1 MLIRNV
7 KSFSDLQKKRD
18 LQANLLQIAIENEE
32 VLENRVKDYK
42 NPNKPPPVPP
52 QYKSTAELQKDT
64 NLQQREV
71 INNLLSITGV
81 DATIALGVS
90 QGLSQLPN
98 GVGNFLIFNKNFPVI
113 KKRLEDISKAAYG
126 VDTFMNKIQ
135 EVLEQVE
142 IGTLYNTTGG
152 INAQKA
158 FNQGIGAGNI
168 LASAE
173 TYNTLV
179 AKLVFI
185 RDLPQSPLPNDPDF
199 IAIFNIYEGLLLNS
213 PSIQDLAE
221 IDTIEQLERQK
232 IQKEIDRLINIRG
245 VPTALAVGVIEN
257 NINPRE
263 YEAELDQ
270 AIQFQAPLVPETF
283 TKPFADL
290 VRLAKNIKDPNLTIT
305 DIGRLRDRIVKNLE
319 GGRAVQKGLTTQ
331 LVGTQQTAIRKRQI
345 EEANVSFETTLR
357 SGNRINQRLIM
368 NQPNPYTK
376 QVYGNNMVA
385 YSATIDGNIPDPVN
399 NLANIIVEAIVRVMS
414 KQDAQLLPF
423 RLSGK
428 IEYGI
433 MNGDGDEIKK
443 ADGSSYNDIDEFKQD
458 YPNLDRFFYR
468 NVMIIR
474 EPPKAEQDAY
484 KKYEKEL
491 KAYPKA
497 EQAYQKAGQAYQRQQ
512 SRMLGMSK
520 KELAKYTKTNPI
532 LQNPKQP
539 QPPLPVAQ
547 PQKDMRLVI
556 GSDASLLEGLVP
568 QRLLIRLSPAE
579 MEARSQVEID
589 ALRQVLATDPQYDPA
604 ANEDQRLIPQQG
616 YGLKKG
622 YHSGKGLSFREFMF
636 GSQGQ
641 GFKDV
646 MKERS
651 DATNRAI
658 TEPFVNTGN
667 KIKGFFGG
675 GRMCPQ
681 NYEPVMAKDGKMYG
695 NSCKAQAGGG
705 ADPNY
710 KVDGL
715 GFMNRKIKIG
725 KGIAVEEQPRYKTFG
740 KYIIHMPYLENDNVL
755 NVKFQSMGSI
765 PSIKPV
771 SIDDNFKDF
780 VLDIMNTG
788 CVNQKHY
795 NSLTEPEKT
804 YFHKIVKGA
813 GLSNTLKF
821 KADDKID
828 DKKDVKRLDI
838 LVGQIVAGN
847 DNDKVFKEAKEL
859 IRKCVENGSI
869 TRHRGMDLLFQIE

>member
-7 KSFSDLQKKRD
+7 RSFSDLQKKRD

-52 QYKSTAELQKDT
+52 QYKSTAEVQQDT
-64 NLQQREV
+64 NIQQREV

-81 DATIALGVS
+81 DAVIALGVS

-152 INAQKA
+152 INAQNA
-158 FNQGIGAGNI
+158 FNQGIGVGNI

-179 AKLVFI
+179 AKLVVI
-185 RDLPQSPLPNDPDF
+185 RDLPQSPLATDPDF

-213 PSIQDLAE
+213 PTSQDLKE

-245 VPTALAVGVIEN
+245 VPKDTEVELITKKINEGEYTAQLAK
-257 NINPRE
+257 
-263 YEAELDQ
+263 

-290 VRLAKNIKDPNLTIT
+290 VRLAKNIKDPNLAIT

-319 GGRAVQKGLTTQ
+319 GGKAVQKGLTTQ
-331 LVGTQQTAIRKRQI
+331 LVGTQQTNIRNAQI
-345 EEANVSFETTLR
+345 AKVEAKFQATL
-357 SGNRINQRLIM
+357 GNPDRIKERLIM

-376 QVYGNNMVA
+376 QIYGNDMVN
-385 YSATIDGNIPDPVN
+385 YSATIDGTPPDPIN
-399 NLANIIVEAIVRVMS
+399 SPANIIVEAIIRVMGS
-414 KQDAQLLPF
+414 KVNHELPF
-423 RLSGK
+423 RLAGV

-433 MNGDGDEIKK
+433 MDGNGDEIKK
-443 ADGSSYNDIDEFKQD
+443 ADGSSYANINEFKQD
-458 YPNLDRFFYR
+458 YPNLNRFYYR
-468 NVMIIR
+468 NVMKITEI
-474 EPPKAEQDAY
+474 KAAEATAY
-484 KKYEKEL
+484 NQYVKLEN
-491 KAYPKA
+491 
-497 EQAYQKAGQAYQRQQ
+497 AYQEQQ
-512 SRMLGMSK
+512 SKIAKLSGGV
-520 KELAKYTKTNPI
+520 LAKY
-532 LQNPKQP
+532 LQKFPPLPQP
-539 QPPLPVAQ
+539 QPVMRPQITMELIVGNEANIRAQRAASVAALFT
-547 PQKDMRLVI
+547 RFT
-556 GSDASLLEGLVP
+556 
-568 QRLLIRLSPAE
+568 PAE
-579 MEARSQVEID
+579 IEARSRVEID
-589 ALRQVLATDPQYDPA
+589 ALKQVLATDTAYDPEA
-604 ANEDQRLIPQQG
+604 DTNQRLIASQG

-622 YHSGKGLSFREFMF
+622 SEHSGKGLSFREFMF

-641 GFKDV
+641 GFNDV

-651 DATNRAI
+651 DNTNRAI
-658 TEPFVNTGN
+658 AEPFVNTGN

-771 SIDDNFKDF
+771 SIDDNFKEF

-788 CVNQKHY
+788 GVNQKHY

-847 DNDKVFKEAKEL
+847 DNDKVLKEAKEL